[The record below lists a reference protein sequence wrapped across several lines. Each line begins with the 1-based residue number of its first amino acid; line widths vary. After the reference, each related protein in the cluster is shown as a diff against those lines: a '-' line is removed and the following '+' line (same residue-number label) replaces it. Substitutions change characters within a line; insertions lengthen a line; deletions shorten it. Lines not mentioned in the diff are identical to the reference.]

1 MTSQA
6 AVDDVPVKI
15 CRRHAT
21 LGFSIDNISVQFKKH
36 AAMSIALDRLQAAVA
51 SNNMLALCFNAPT
64 QILPAPARP
73 VTSITVNV
81 LCGEKLWSDM
91 LDHAMALPCSIDV
104 RAAPSMTTA
113 CGRSC
118 LQFFADNRCVVIWS
132 ATSKCTVAHDI
143 NTAILQRTKGGMSTY
158 DVHLLCNGSAN
169 VITIEMLPH
178 SSMDEW
184 EDHIGSGD
192 VFDVGADPIAAS
204 SLEKMYPE
212 FGSCWTSVV
221 KAIKET
227 DVDDDC
233 SSDAASSESCYSSAQ
248 EDDMSE
254 SSSSSNG
261 DDESSDGEPAEA
273 EGGIDLFGSDPEV
286 EESDED
292 ASDSMCDSDAVD
304 E

>member
-1 MTSQA
+1 MISQA

-21 LGFSIDNISVQFKKH
+21 LGFPANNISVQFKKH

-51 SNNMLALCFNAPT
+51 SKNMLALCFNAPT

-73 VTSITVNV
+73 VTSITVTATG
-81 LCGEKLWSDM
+81 GEQLWADM
-91 LDHAMALPCSIDV
+91 LDHAMALPCAVDV

-118 LQFFADNRCVVIWS
+118 LQFADNRCVVIWS
-132 ATSKCTVAHDI
+132 ATSKCTVANDI
-143 NTAILQRTKGGMSTY
+143 HTAILQRTKGGMSTY

-169 VITIEMLPH
+169 VVTIEMLPH
-178 SSMDEW
+178 SGMDEW
-184 EDHIGSGD
+184 EFFLGSGD

-204 SLEKMYPE
+204 ALQKMYPE

-227 DVDDDC
+227 AVDDDC

-248 EDDMSE
+248 EEDISE
-254 SSSSSNG
+254 SSSSSD
-261 DDESSDGEPAEA
+261 DDESSGEEA
-273 EGGIDLFGSDPEV
+273 PEEEGDIDLFGSDP
-286 EESDED
+286 DED
-292 ASDSMCDSDAVD
+292 ESADDGSDSMRDSDA